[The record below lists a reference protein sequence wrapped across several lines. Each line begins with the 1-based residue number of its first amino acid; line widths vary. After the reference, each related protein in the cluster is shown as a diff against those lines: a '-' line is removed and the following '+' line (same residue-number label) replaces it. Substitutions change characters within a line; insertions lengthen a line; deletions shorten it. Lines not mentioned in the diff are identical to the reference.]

1 MSLQRNICFGALA
14 LSVGVAVL
22 AGPVQAVPVPPTY
35 NANVTNGVYFGGGNV
50 NGGWTV
56 QDVPAVSGEHP
67 HYEIALRAKTFGG
80 AVITPQTGTG
90 HYESSTGPSPLN
102 ANRAAWN
109 WEFSIDNLDN
119 TGLSGLTA
127 YLSIDSA
134 NGLHSPLF
142 DLLAF
147 GDNAIRSPAF
157 PDIANSGEQNSENMV
172 FGFLPGY
179 SMWYGDTYTF
189 TVNLLD
195 GFTLLGSVAIEVS
208 AVPEP
213 ASLTLLA
220 LGVAGLVGA
229 TRNRR
234 R

>member
-22 AGPVQAVPVPPTY
+22 AGPVQAAVTY

-67 HYEIALRAKTFGG
+67 HYEIALRAKTYGG

-127 YLSIDSA
+127 YLTIDSA
-134 NGLHSPLF
+134 NGLPSSPLF

-147 GDNAIRSPAF
+147 GDNALRALGE
-157 PDIANSGEQNSENMV
+157 GEQNSENMV